1 MQIGIVGAPNKGK
14 STFFAS
20 VTQAQ
25 VEIADYPFTTIDPN
39 KGVAF
44 IYSPCPCKELGL
56 KCGARGGCA
65 DGMRK
70 IPVQL
75 LDVAGLVPGAHEGRG
90 MGNKF
95 LDDLSGAEGFV
106 HIIDASGGTDLE
118 GKPAQDFP
126 LEEDKGF
133 LKKEMEEWIF
143 SILWRNLPKYKMRE
157 FSSLAEALSGLRFER
172 SALLQAAKNA
182 GMDVRRISGGEGEL
196 CALAKI
202 LCEEGKKII
211 WAANK
216 ADLPGA
222 LARVGAAGGEEAG
235 IFACSANYE
244 LALQRA
250 AAAGIVRYLPCE
262 DDFAVVG
269 KPEERQLQ
277 GLGKIREFMKKGGGT
292 GVHKILHSLVFEK
305 LGMIAVYPVE
315 DEGKFSDSKGNVL
328 PDVVLM
334 KKGASAFELAGKIHT
349 GIADKYVGAVD
360 ARTKRKISKD
370 YALKHNDI
378 IKIHASK

>member
-14 STFFAS
+14 STFFAA
-20 VTQAQ
+20 VTQAR
-25 VEIADYPFTTIDPN
+25 VEIADYPFTTINPN

-44 IYSPCPCKELGL
+44 VYSPCPCKELGL
-56 KCGARGGCA
+56 KCDARGGCVE
-65 DGMRK
+65 GMRK

-95 LDDLSGAEGFV
+95 LDDLSGADGFV

-118 GKPAQDFP
+118 GKAAHDFP
-126 LEEDKGF
+126 IGEDALF
-133 LKKEMEEWIF
+133 LKKEMEEWVF
-143 SILWRNLPKYKMRE
+143 SILKRTLPKYKMRE
-157 FSSLAEALSGLRFER
+157 FSCLADALSGLRFEKG
-172 SALLQAAKNA
+172 ALLQAVKRA
-182 GMDVRRISGGEGEL
+182 GIDARRISGGEEEL
-196 CALAKI
+196 RSLARI
-202 LCEEGKKII
+202 LCDEGKKII
-211 WAANK
+211 LAANK

-222 LARVGAAGGEEAG
+222 VEKVLEAGGESAG

-244 LALQRA
+244 LALARA
-250 AAAGIVRYLPCE
+250 QTAGFVQYLPCR

-269 KPEERQLQ
+269 SPGEKQAA
-277 GLGKIREFMKKGGGT
+277 GLGKIKEFMKKNGGT
-292 GVHKILHSLVFEK
+292 GVHKILHRLVFEK

-315 DEGKFSDSKGNVL
+315 DEGKFSDSKGNIL
-328 PDVVLM
+328 PDVALM
-334 KKGASAFELAGKIHT
+334 KKGASAFDLAAKIHT
-349 GIADKYVGAVD
+349 DIADKYVGATD